1 MLKSALMT
9 FVNRV
14 EESLTTPTPTPTP
27 RPPPPHRIQSFQPMK
42 IERQLSTTR
51 LMNWPI
57 LRERI
62 YWNSNA
68 KISIPKK
75 SLECGLTAIYATTS
89 RT

>member
-14 EESLTTPTPTPTP
+14 EELLTTP

-68 KISIPKK
+68 KTSIPKK